1 MNRVFVGRKSELTEL
16 AQLQERNVG
25 NMVIIQGRRRVGK
38 SRLIEEFARGQRF
51 FEIIGLAP
59 SDDITAQMQRDEFAR
74 QVCEKLHHPPFTM
87 QDWGDLFSFLWEQSK
102 KGQVVILLDEISW
115 MGSLDPSFLPKLKN
129 AWDKQFSKNPK
140 LMLVLCGSVSS
151 WIENNIINNTLF
163 LGRPSLYIKLK
174 ELTLPECNQFFG
186 VHADRISSYEKLKI
200 LSLTGGIPK
209 YLELIN
215 LKNNVEENIR
225 HMCFTPHSPLKNEF
239 DRIFSDIFGTRS
251 VLYKKIIQQLLMKS
265 TNQDLLFEKLNRE
278 KTGDLSDYLNDLE
291 LAGFIA
297 RDYTW
302 NIKEETISKLSNY
315 RLKDN
320 YTRFYLKYIQP
331 NKHKIEEGLFQNTY
345 IASMPGWD
353 SMIGLQFENLV
364 LNNTLS
370 VIKLLNLHPEEVL
383 YANTFFQTKTNLQP
397 GCQID
402 LLIVTKYNCLY
413 ICEIKFSKSP
423 LLLSII
429 EEVKQ
434 KINNL
439 RMPKNFSYRPVL
451 IHVNGVKESVIEEGY
466 FSSIIDFG
474 RLLLN

>member
-1 MNRVFVGRKSELTEL
+1 MSRIFVGRKPELAELT
-16 AQLQERNVG
+16 QLQARNVAS
-25 NMVIIQGRRRVGK
+25 MVIIQGRRRVGK
-38 SRLIEEFARGQRF
+38 SRLIEEFAKGQRF

-59 SDDITAQMQRDEFAR
+59 SEDITDQMQKDEFAR
-74 QVCEKLHHPPFTM
+74 QVCEKLHLPSFTM
-87 QDWGDLFSFLWEQSK
+87 QDWGDLFTFLWEHSK
-102 KGQVVILLDEISW
+102 TGQVVILLDEISW

-129 AWDKQFSKNPK
+129 AWDKQFSKNPN

-151 WIENNIINNTLF
+151 WIEHNIINDTLF
-163 LGRPSLYIKLK
+163 LGRPSLFIKLK
-174 ELTLPECNQFFG
+174 DLTLPECNQFFG
-186 VHADRISSYEKLKI
+186 NHAERISSYEKLKI

-215 LKNNVEENIR
+215 LQNNAEENIR

-239 DRIFSDIFGTRS
+239 NRIFSDIFGTRS
-251 VLYKKIIQQLLMKS
+251 ILYKKIIQQLLRS
-265 TNQDLLFEKLNRE
+265 PANQELLFEKLNRE
-278 KTGDLSDYLNDLE
+278 KTGDFSDYLNDLE

-302 NIKEETISKLSNY
+302 NIKEGNISKLSNY

-331 NKHKIEEGLFQNTY
+331 NTHKIEQGLFQNIY
-345 IASMPGWD
+345 VASMPAWD

-364 LNNTLS
+364 LNNTLG
-370 VIKLLNLHPEEVL
+370 VIRLLNLHPEEVL
-383 YANTFFQTKTNLQP
+383 YANKFFQTKTNLQP

-402 LLIVTKYNCLY
+402 LLIITKYNCLY
-413 ICEIKFSKSP
+413 VCEIKFSKLP
-423 LLLSII
+423 LPYSII

-451 IHVNGVKESVIEEGY
+451 IHVNGVKESVIEEQY

-474 RLLLN
+474 ELLN